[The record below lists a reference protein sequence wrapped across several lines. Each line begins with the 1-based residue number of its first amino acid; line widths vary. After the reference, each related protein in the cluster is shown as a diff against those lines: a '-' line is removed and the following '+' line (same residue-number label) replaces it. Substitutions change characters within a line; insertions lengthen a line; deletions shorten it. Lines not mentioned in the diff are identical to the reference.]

1 VDLKLQVLLQMLDKV
16 SAPLR
21 RVQGSSR
28 AAGDALRKT
37 RDRLRELDRAQ
48 QQVAEFR
55 KLKEGSKATSARVE
69 SLQKRIAEV
78 AAQMR
83 ASLSPSESL
92 RSEFARLT
100 GEARK
105 LRAEEDAQQAKL
117 HALRGNLSAAGVN
130 VAKLAQE
137 EVRLR
142 GATREA
148 NAALEKQTGHLRA
161 QTDLANRRKELDAR
175 LSRGQA
181 LGANMSI
188 AGYGSMA
195 AGRHI
200 LGAINPTIE
209 EAKAFQTQV
218 AQLRAQG
225 IGDAALDDAVKFAR
239 GMDVMGNSAT
249 DNLKMLK
256 EAYTVLRDMHEAE
269 AVTPFLAKMKFGIEA
284 VMAQGGHG
292 EGHGER
298 AELMFADLLKTAE
311 LRGAAKTPESL
322 KRVVNF
328 ATQAYVASGG
338 MITSED
344 MLNMIKTGGVAA
356 KQLDDQS
363 FFFGLLHTMQE
374 MGGHRTGTGLAT
386 AYQNWAAGR
395 STQQSAEELAK
406 LGLINKDAVKYG
418 KTGHITKLLPGA
430 LKDVEL
436 YESNP
441 FQYLMERVVPAINPD
456 GKLNDKQVVSKL
468 NALFSGRKGGD
479 LFASMYLERA
489 NIAKHLA
496 AAPKAFG
503 VEALYS
509 EAGRTAQGQQID
521 LEKRKAD
528 LYRELGEQILPT
540 YVAVLARAVSA
551 LKAMTAWA
559 DRHPALARG
568 LGLVASVIGVLT
580 IAAGGLMITLGGL
593 IGQFSLLRFAVGRA
607 GLGLAARAGGAGAA
621 AGAGAAPGVLG
632 RVALGARGAVLAL
645 GAVSWPLLAV
655 AAAITAVVFL
665 VWKYWQPI
673 RAFFVGVGQGVAEVL
688 GPALSALGAA
698 LSPLKPLWD
707 ALVGSLESVWRWLGD
722 LFSPMQATK
731 EQLDAASSAGVGF
744 GRALGYVL
752 GGLVE
757 AVTWV
762 VKAFVWLGTKI
773 GEGIGW
779 IVTNAGSVGDAIKAP
794 FAAAFDWI
802 AGKIR
807 WLVDRWRAMRRA
819 LGLDEGPAD
828 TTAYV
833 DAAERLKPQMEAL
846 RDRYGQLRAGGM
858 GQGEALKVLAN
869 DALRFDSSPVKAA
882 PATVTNSNV
891 YHLTVST
898 PPGGDAKDTA
908 RAIREELDRR
918 DRAAAT
924 QRRSRL
930 ADIDE

>member
-1 VDLKLQVLLQMLDKV
+1 MDLKLQVLLQMLDKV

-28 AAGDALRKT
+28 AAGEALRKT

-55 KLKEGSKATSARVE
+55 KLKEGSKTTAARME
-69 SLQKRIAEV
+69 ALQKRISDV
-78 AAQMR
+78 ASQMR
-83 ASLSPSESL
+83 SSLSPSESL
-92 RSEFARLT
+92 RAEFNRLT
-100 GEARK
+100 AEARK
-105 LRAEEDAQQAKL
+105 LRGEEDAQQAKL
-117 HALRGNLSAAGVN
+117 QALRGHLAAAGVN
-130 VAKLAQE
+130 TAKLASE

-142 GATREA
+142 TATRET
-148 NAALEKQTGHLRA
+148 NATLEKQTAQLRT
-161 QTDLANRRKELDAR
+161 QGELANRRRELDAR

-225 IGDAALDDAVKFAR
+225 IGDAAVEDATKFAR

-322 KRVVNF
+322 KRVVDF

-441 FQYLMERVVPAINPD
+441 FRYLMERVIPAINPD
-456 GKLNDKQVVSKL
+456 GKLNDKQVVSKI
-468 NALFSGRKGGD
+468 NSLFSGRKGGD
-479 LFASMYLERA
+479 LFASMFLERA

-540 YVAVLARAVSA
+540 YVGLLARMVNA

-568 LGLVASVIGVLT
+568 LGLVASVIGVLAV
-580 IAAGGLMITLGGL
+580 AAGGLMITLGGL
-593 IGQFSLLRFAVGRA
+593 IGQFSLLRFAIGRA
-607 GLGLAARAGGAGAA
+607 GLGLAARAGGAGAVA
-621 AGAGAAPGVLG
+621 AGPGLLG
-632 RVALGARGAVLAL
+632 RVAMGARGAVLAL
-645 GAVSWPLLAV
+645 GAVSWPLLAI
-655 AAAITAVVFL
+655 AAAIGAVVFL

-673 RAFFVGVGQGVAEVL
+673 KAFFVGIGQGLSEVL
-688 GPALSALGAA
+688 GPALGALGAA

-707 ALVGSLESVWRWLGD
+707 ALVGSLESVWRWFGE

-731 EQLDAASSAGVGF
+731 EQLDAASSAGAVF

-752 GGLVE
+752 TGVVE

-762 VKAFVWLGTKI
+762 VKAFTWLGTTI

-779 IVTNAGSVGDAIKAP
+779 IVTNASSIGDAIKAP
-794 FAAAFDWI
+794 FVAAFEWI
-802 AGKIR
+802 GGKIR
-807 WLVDRWRAMRRA
+807 WLVERWQAMRRA
-819 LGLDEGPAD
+819 LGLGDGPAD
-828 TTAYV
+828 TSAYI
-833 DAAERLKPQMEAL
+833 DAAEKMKPQVDAL
-846 RDRYGQLRAGGM
+846 KDRYGQLRAGGM
-858 GQGEALKVLAN
+858 GQGEALKVLAT
-869 DALRFDSSPVKAA
+869 DALRFDNTPVKATSA
-882 PATVTNSNV
+882 SASTSNV
-891 YHLTVST
+891 YHITV
-898 PPGGDAKDTA
+898 PAAAGGDAKDTA
-908 RAIREELDRR
+908 RAIRDELDRR
-918 DRAAAT
+918 DRDAAK
-924 QRRSRL
+924 QRRSRF